1 MFVKELEITLENG
14 MKISGELDLPERQG
28 QWKTIILFH
37 GSGPSDRHATVESMG
52 GIVSRNFDLL
62 SEGFVKARYAVFRYD
77 KRENY
82 DIEIIIRDAREV
94 TRFVSGLSEVEGI
107 LFYGWS
113 EGVRVCTTLVSDF
126 PNAQALILQ
135 SGIAEGWSSYFS
147 YILRELTV
155 EKLKELDNNSD
166 SILEISDFLNCIP
179 DSTSISFSLYLLI
192 LGTDK
197 EGNMKFNEELDPEG
211 KGSFSIIDNWIPL
224 ADEIVA
230 DPTTLIRF
238 AENAPGETWAGILD
252 DIKKIQ
258 LPILV
263 LHGLNDGWI
272 SPVEA
277 VQIAKAARNN
287 ADIILFKGLG
297 HSLSKVSSPLKDE
310 GGTIEDELM
319 GILGKGSDRSRLLS
333 KNLNVPMYTDIKEI
347 NQNVDAAC
355 VVVPNAAGGGNGA
368 NIAKSILA
376 KGIPTLLEHPAH
388 EVEIVNCIRESGSA
402 AFMLNPFYRYI
413 KPIRDFLEA
422 AQIISKHAHLINAS
436 LECAIHVLYDG
447 IDILGCALGGLST
460 WKLGNVAESYTT
472 SMAGGGNR
480 VISGIIGM
488 VPVTFIV
495 NTNVDR
501 NDIDHPLHLYHR
513 IELTFS
519 TGRLCLV
526 NTHGPVIWLPFLHMP
541 RDEYG
546 TLSINVEEEVNIPSG
561 VTIGNVM
568 LPSVKETFEQIWPDA
583 VKKAL
588 EILFKQNRTEK
599 MSMAQYQIY
608 VSKLWSEICQKVGYM
623 NIVDYDNFGDIK
635 SIFYDLEKRHLI
647 KKENDGIE

>member
-1 MFVKELEITLENG
+1 
-14 MKISGELDLPERQG
+14 MKKKQ
-28 QWKTIILFH
+28 ILVC
-37 GSGPSDRHATVESMG
+37 GT
-52 GIVSRNFDLL
+52 
-62 SEGFVKARYAVFRYD
+62 GFGKIYLKA
-77 KRENY
+77 
-82 DIEIIIRDAREV
+82 
-94 TRFVSGLSEVEGI
+94 
-107 LFYGWS
+107 
-113 EGVRVCTTLVSDF
+113 
-126 PNAQALILQ
+126 
-135 SGIAEGWSSYFS
+135 IAES
-147 YILRELTV
+147 
-155 EKLKELDNNSD
+155 KE
-166 SILEISDFLNCIP
+166 
-179 DSTSISFSLYLLI
+179 Y
-192 LGTDK
+192 
-197 EGNMKFNEELDPEG
+197 
-211 KGSFSIIDNWIPL
+211 
-224 ADEIVA
+224 
-230 DPTTLIRF
+230 
-238 AENAPGETWAGILD
+238 
-252 DIKKIQ
+252 
-258 LPILV
+258 
-263 LHGLNDGWI
+263 
-272 SPVEA
+272 
-277 VQIAKAARNN
+277 
-287 ADIILFKGLG
+287 
-297 HSLSKVSSPLKDE
+297 
-310 GGTIEDELM
+310 ELM

-608 VSKLWSEICQKVGYM
+608 VSKLWSEICQKPKFLVAPVGSRISVATQGRLRYETYITDIKQVGM
-623 NIVDYDNFGDIK
+623 DQWTWRLTYKVFCGKNIVSTVDSLMSWNYQSVEKILNQLTKMHFRTAKLSETLLLAIK
-635 SIFYDLEKRHLI
+635 AR
-647 KKENDGIE
+647 

>member
-211 KGSFSIIDNWIPL
+211 KGRFSIIDNWIPL

-230 DPTTLIRF
+230 FYLGEYI
-238 AENAPGETWAGILD
+238 AESEIEDYLKIHLPEYSIPNSINRLENFPLNANGKVDRRRLAEYQKTDSVEIMSDKVLNIVLMIWEELLKNKVADLD
-252 DIKKIQ
+252 ENLFKIGADS
-258 LPILV
+258 LL
-263 LHGLNDGWI
+263 
-272 SPVEA
+272 
-277 VQIAKAARNN
+277 AARFVAAIN
-287 ADIILFKGLG
+287 ARCG
-297 HSLSKVSSPLKDE
+297 
-310 GGTIEDELM
+310 IEVRMKEVFMNPSINALTKLVD
-319 GILGKGSDRSRLLS
+319 KR
-333 KNLNVPMYTDIKEI
+333 KNTDI
-347 NQNVDAAC
+347 
-355 VVVPNAAGGGNGA
+355 
-368 NIAKSILA
+368 
-376 KGIPTLLEHPAH
+376 
-388 EVEIVNCIRESGSA
+388 
-402 AFMLNPFYRYI
+402 
-413 KPIRDFLEA
+413 
-422 AQIISKHAHLINAS
+422 
-436 LECAIHVLYDG
+436 
-447 IDILGCALGGLST
+447 
-460 WKLGNVAESYTT
+460 AE
-472 SMAGGGNR
+472 
-480 VISGIIGM
+480 
-488 VPVTFIV
+488 F
-495 NTNVDR
+495 
-501 NDIDHPLHLYHR
+501 
-513 IELTFS
+513 
-519 TGRLCLV
+519 
-526 NTHGPVIWLPFLHMP
+526 
-541 RDEYG
+541 
-546 TLSINVEEEVNIPSG
+546 VEEG
-561 VTIGNVM
+561 
-568 LPSVKETFEQIWPDA
+568 
-583 VKKAL
+583 
-588 EILFKQNRTEK
+588 EI
-599 MSMAQYQIY
+599 
-608 VSKLWSEICQKVGYM
+608 
-623 NIVDYDNFGDIK
+623 
-635 SIFYDLEKRHLI
+635 
-647 KKENDGIE
+647 

>member
-1 MFVKELEITLENG
+1 
-14 MKISGELDLPERQG
+14 MKKKQ
-28 QWKTIILFH
+28 ILVC
-37 GSGPSDRHATVESMG
+37 GT
-52 GIVSRNFDLL
+52 
-62 SEGFVKARYAVFRYD
+62 GFGKNYLKA
-77 KRENY
+77 
-82 DIEIIIRDAREV
+82 
-94 TRFVSGLSEVEGI
+94 
-107 LFYGWS
+107 
-113 EGVRVCTTLVSDF
+113 
-126 PNAQALILQ
+126 
-135 SGIAEGWSSYFS
+135 IAES
-147 YILRELTV
+147 
-155 EKLKELDNNSD
+155 KE
-166 SILEISDFLNCIP
+166 
-179 DSTSISFSLYLLI
+179 Y
-192 LGTDK
+192 
-197 EGNMKFNEELDPEG
+197 
-211 KGSFSIIDNWIPL
+211 
-224 ADEIVA
+224 
-230 DPTTLIRF
+230 
-238 AENAPGETWAGILD
+238 
-252 DIKKIQ
+252 
-258 LPILV
+258 
-263 LHGLNDGWI
+263 
-272 SPVEA
+272 
-277 VQIAKAARNN
+277 
-287 ADIILFKGLG
+287 
-297 HSLSKVSSPLKDE
+297 
-310 GGTIEDELM
+310 ELM

-546 TLSINVEEEVNIPSG
+546 TLSINVSFAKIIVSPLGIIVVPLRLIIRRIKNTLMLHYSKFNLTNIKTNLITNKSL
-561 VTIGNVM
+561 I
-568 LPSVKETFEQIWPDA
+568 SKESFRDFI
-583 VKKAL
+583 
-588 EILFKQNRTEK
+588 
-599 MSMAQYQIY
+599 
-608 VSKLWSEICQKVGYM
+608 
-623 NIVDYDNFGDIK
+623 
-635 SIFYDLEKRHLI
+635 
-647 KKENDGIE
+647 